1 MTALASS
8 ALSTSLA
15 GPSQPGPSQPSSSL
29 SHPSSPASPSANFG
43 SAQQAALNAAVAG
56 SARGHTHLRS
66 GSRPGTPTSA
76 MLNGTT
82 VNGSSNN
89 NSISSSSNN
98 NNNIGG
104 PSLEPP
110 PGVSYADF
118 IASWNDAHV
127 ARWLTALDPHGKC
140 AAHAG
145 AFRVADI
152 RGSIL
157 LDLDQPSLKEIGV
170 TSIGDRIRI
179 LNAVKSLRIR
189 CSTKHAQVNG
199 HGGHGSSVSS
209 LASSSSGTTTT
220 ANALTHSSPK
230 LTVTNTDSVEALTRQ
245 QQQQQQQHHRSR
257 RPAPLQLRSP
267 SQTQNDL
274 PRLIRDTGPMP
285 DSARSTGATPMRS
298 LPLPNSSSQSQ
309 ANTPQAAS
317 SSHSSSG
324 SGSGS
329 NLGSGRP
336 HLPPLPPPPRTQ
348 MPLPPSQGS
357 RGQPGRLLAGSGR
370 RTPTQAEAPPPPH
383 YAPPPVPSQAPQQNQ
398 QGPTMAQT
406 PTQSQNPVLLTPSS
420 SASAAGGW
428 KGEYGLPA
436 GPRPGQGV
444 NASSRATSPL
454 PGGLGRRSPGGV
466 NTHTKAPSYSASST
480 NTASIKTA
488 PRPNTSGGHPYATA
502 GGSTSGGSSS
512 SSSSLQPPPQSGGG
526 AAAGASLSLAL
537 SPIAESFLGTG
548 GLPTPVPPT
557 AGSSAS
563 SSSVNLGTSTSTNPT
578 ASAYH
583 VGRGPFRPS
592 TPSSHTGQGG
602 GAPSLDDLRR
612 RLVRFRLAED
622 GHSAII
628 NVTECANGVEV
639 LERVLR
645 KFGKLGSG
653 INGSGSGNV
662 DPDSDEGGLSIDG
675 WAVYLD
681 WGDDEAGPAKPLRE
695 AELLTLCSAGPDHP
709 VREHGLT
716 VRRTNKPKRSKT
728 LQQIFGDPGTPHSPI
743 PQVSVAQD
751 DEQQQHLGNSSVA
764 FPRTLTPS
772 QERDREREMRNM
784 KRASSISVLSGL
796 GVRDPE
802 RILDSSESAASHT
815 PASAMNANANGG
827 EKSGGKSP
835 SASSFAG
842 KIRTFLG
849 ARPPSE
855 LIATHLPAYFPYT
868 QPKVLRRTVRQS
880 MRFSSGAGLG
890 QRDSAIAGGA
900 AGLAAN
906 ARRASRMSTA
916 TTAGGGRTSMALEKE
931 HQNQRRASMA
941 SLPPPPVPDKNRMST
956 DEVPRMSVS
965 AEDGHSIDLH
975 GGEKKDD
982 KPTPHLLPPVNFP
995 SESFADSFHD
1005 VTVGSSTGPSSSATA
1020 LASGSGTGAGAGS
1033 DGGAR
1038 SGPTPTMSRTPSTA
1052 SRVSHRFSYM
1062 SELRAR
1068 RDRSDTA
1075 SMLTVDEITAEVELN
1090 RRKSL
1095 AASVRSH
1102 ESSSVA
1108 SASARAS
1115 MSERPASATAAAP
1128 AVSTGA
1134 GAVAAAEGGE
1144 KEPSSSSPEVDEEEI
1159 LMDEDEDEEGDEMGS
1174 DVDDEDTL
1182 DEEEE
1187 DEEDEEATL
1196 ANEDEDA
1203 PVKSTRGKRGAKWI
1217 RGALIGAGSF
1227 GSVYLGMD
1235 AMNGLLMAV
1244 KQVELPTGS
1253 GPNEQRKKS
1262 MLEALEREIDLLR
1275 ELQHENIVQ
1284 YLDSSSDDKHLYIFL
1299 EYVPGGSVTALLRNY
1314 GAFEEALCRHFVR
1327 QILQGLNYLHSRDII
1342 HRDIKGANI
1351 LVDNKGG
1358 IKISDFGI
1366 SKKVEET
1373 FLGGHARGH
1382 RPSLQ
1387 GSVYWMAPEVVKQLA
1402 HTRKADIWS
1411 VGCLVVEMLTGNHP
1425 YPTLNQM
1432 QAIFKIGSSAKPTVP
1447 SDISPECEDFLQKTF
1462 EVKHEARPDADEL
1475 LQHPWIVHGP
1485 YSSSASSSSSTTKTK
1500 AAKS

>member
-1 MTALASS
+1 MTALAPSA
-8 ALSTSLA
+8 ALSTSSLA
-15 GPSQPGPSQPSSSL
+15 GPSQPGPSQVSSSL
-29 SHPSSPASPSANFG
+29 SHPSSPASPTANFG
-43 SAQQAALNAAVAG
+43 SAQQAALNAAVVG
-56 SARGHTHLRS
+56 TARGHTHLRS
-66 GSRPGTPTSA
+66 GSRPGTPTSI

-89 NSISSSSNN
+89 NSIGTSSNN
-98 NNNIGG
+98 NNNNVGG

-110 PGVSYADF
+110 SGVSYADF
-118 IASWNDAHV
+118 IASWSDGHV
-127 ARWLTALDPHGKC
+127 ARWLAALDPHGKC

-145 AFRVADI
+145 AFRAADI

-189 CSTKHAQVNG
+189 CSAKHAQVNG
-199 HGGHGSSVSS
+199 HGGHGTGSSVSS
-209 LASSSSGTTTT
+209 LASSSSSSGTTTT
-220 ANALTHSSPK
+220 ANALMHSSPK
-230 LTVTNTDSVEALTRQ
+230 LTVTNTDSVDALTRQ

-285 DSARSTGATPMRS
+285 DSARSTGATPLRA

-324 SGSGS
+324 SGSGG

-348 MPLPPSQGS
+348 MPLPPSQGA

-398 QGPTMAQT
+398 QGPAIAQT
-406 PTQSQNPVLLTPSS
+406 PTQSQNPALLTPSS

-436 GPRPGQGV
+436 GPRSGQGV
-444 NASSRATSPL
+444 SASSRATSPL

-480 NTASIKTA
+480 NSASIKTA

-502 GGSTSGGSSS
+502 GGSSSGG
-512 SSSSLQPPPQSGGG
+512 SSSSLQPPTQSGG
-526 AAAGASLSLAL
+526 AVAGASLSLTL
-537 SPIAESFLGTG
+537 SPIAESFLGNS

-563 SSSVNLGTSTSTNPT
+563 SSLVNLGASTSTNPN

-602 GAPSLDDLRR
+602 SGAPSLDDLRR

-645 KFGKLGSG
+645 KFGKLGSN
-653 INGSGSGNV
+653 INGGASGNV

-802 RILDSSESAASHT
+802 RILDSSESASHT
-815 PASAMNANANGG
+815 PASAANANANGG

-890 QRDSAIAGGA
+890 QRDSAIAG

-916 TTAGGGRTSMALEKE
+916 TAAGGRTSMALEKE

-941 SLPPPPVPDKNRMST
+941 SLPPPPVPDKNRTST
-956 DEVPRMSVS
+956 DEVPRMSIS
-965 AEDGHSIDLH
+965 TEDGHPIDLH
-975 GGEKKDD
+975 EGGKKDD

-1005 VTVGSSTGPSSSATA
+1005 VTVGSSAGPSSATA
-1020 LASGSGTGAGAGS
+1020 VASGSGTGGAGTGTGAGT

-1102 ESSSVA
+1102 ESSV
-1108 SASARAS
+1108 ASARAS
-1115 MSERPASATAAAP
+1115 MSERPASTAASAS
-1128 AVSTGA
+1128 AA
-1134 GAVAAAEGGE
+1134 GAIVAAEGGG
-1144 KEPSSSSPEVDEEEI
+1144 KETSSPEVDEEEL
-1159 LMDEDEDEEGDEMGS
+1159 LMDEDEEGDEMGS

-1182 DEEEE
+1182 DEEEEE

-1284 YLDSSSDDKHLYIFL
+1284 YLDSSSDDTHLYIFL

-1373 FLGGHARGH
+1373 FLGGNARGH

-1475 LQHPWIVHGP
+1475 LQHAWIVHGP
-1485 YSSSASSSSSTTKTK
+1485 YSSSASSSSSSSATKTK

>member
-1 MTALASS
+1 MTALAPS

-15 GPSQPGPSQPSSSL
+15 GPSQPGPSQVSSSL
-29 SHPSSPASPSANFG
+29 SHPSSPASPTANLG
-43 SAQQAALNAAVAG
+43 AAQQAALNAAVAG

-66 GSRPGTPTSA
+66 GSRPGTPTSI
-76 MLNGTT
+76 MLNGTS

-89 NSISSSSNN
+89 NNTSSGNN
-98 NNNIGG
+98 NNNNAGG

-110 PGVSYADF
+110 PGVSYTDF
-118 IASWNDAHV
+118 IASWSDAHV
-127 ARWLTALDPHGKC
+127 ARWLAALDPHGKC

-145 AFRVADI
+145 AFRMADI

-189 CSTKHAQVNG
+189 CSARHAQVNG

-209 LASSSSGTTTT
+209 LASSSSSSGTTTT

-230 LTVTNTDSVEALTRQ
+230 LTVTNTDSVDALTRQ

-274 PRLIRDTGPMP
+274 PRLIRDIGPMP
-285 DSARSTGATPMRS
+285 DSARSTGATPLRA

-398 QGPTMAQT
+398 QGSAIAQT

-436 GPRPGQGV
+436 GPRSGQGV

-480 NTASIKTA
+480 NSASIKTA

-502 GGSTSGGSSS
+502 GSSSSGG
-512 SSSSLQPPPQSGGG
+512 SSSSLQPPPQSGG
-526 AAAGASLSLAL
+526 AVAGASLSLTL
-537 SPIAESFLGTG
+537 SPIAESFLGNN

-563 SSSVNLGTSTSTNPT
+563 SSSVNLGASTSTNPN

-602 GAPSLDDLRR
+602 SGAPSLDDLRR

-645 KFGKLGSG
+645 KFGKLGSN
-653 INGSGSGNV
+653 INGGGSGNV

-751 DEQQQHLGNSSVA
+751 DEQQQYLGNSSVA

-802 RILDSSESAASHT
+802 RILDSSESASHT
-815 PASAMNANANGG
+815 PASASATNANANGG

-890 QRDSAIAGGA
+890 QRDSAIAG

-916 TTAGGGRTSMALEKE
+916 TAAGGRTSMALEKE
-931 HQNQRRASMA
+931 HQNRNQRRASMA

-956 DEVPRMSVS
+956 DEVPRMSIS
-965 AEDGHSIDLH
+965 TEDGHSIDLH
-975 GGEKKDD
+975 RGEKKDD
-982 KPTPHLLPPVNFP
+982 KPSPHLLPPVNFP

-1005 VTVGSSTGPSSSATA
+1005 VTVGSSTGPSSATA
-1020 LASGSGTGAGAGS
+1020 VASGSGSGSGSGTGAGT

-1102 ESSSVA
+1102 ESSV
-1108 SASARAS
+1108 ASARAS
-1115 MSERPASATAAAP
+1115 MSERPASTAAS

-1134 GAVAAAEGGE
+1134 VVAAEGGG
-1144 KEPSSSSPEVDEEEI
+1144 KETSSPEVEEEEM
-1159 LMDEDEDEEGDEMGS
+1159 LMDEDEEGDEMGS

-1187 DEEDEEATL
+1187 EEEEDEEATL

-1284 YLDSSSDDKHLYIFL
+1284 YLDSSSDDTHLYIFL

-1485 YSSSASSSSSTTKTK
+1485 YSSSASSSSSSSATKTK

>member
-1 MTALASS
+1 MTALAP
-8 ALSTSLA
+8 STSLA

-56 SARGHTHLRS
+56 TARGHTHLRS
-66 GSRPGTPTSA
+66 ASRPGTPTSA
-76 MLNGTT
+76 MLNGTS
-82 VNGSSNN
+82 VNGSS
-89 NSISSSSNN
+89 SNN
-98 NNNIGG
+98 TNNIGG

-118 IASWNDAHV
+118 IASWSDPHV
-127 ARWLTALDPHGKC
+127 ARWLAALDPHGKC
-140 AAHAG
+140 SAHAG
-145 AFRVADI
+145 AFRAADI

-209 LASSSSGTTTT
+209 LASSSSSGTTTT

-230 LTVTNTDSVEALTRQ
+230 LTVTNTDSVDALTR
-245 QQQQQQQHHRSR
+245 QQQQQHHRSR

-274 PRLIRDTGPMP
+274 PRLIRDIGPMP
-285 DSARSTGATPMRS
+285 DSARSTGATPLRS
-298 LPLPNSSSQSQ
+298 LTLPNSSSQSQ

-357 RGQPGRLLAGSGR
+357 RGQASRLLAGSGR

-398 QGPTMAQT
+398 QGSTMAQT

-480 NTASIKTA
+480 NSVSIKTA

-502 GGSTSGGSSS
+502 GSSTSGGS
-512 SSSSLQPPPQSGGG
+512 SSSSLQPPPQSGG
-526 AAAGASLSLAL
+526 AAAGASLSLTL
-537 SPIAESFLGTG
+537 SPIAESFLGNS

-563 SSSVNLGTSTSTNPT
+563 SSSVNLGTSTSTNPN

-602 GAPSLDDLRR
+602 SGAPSLDDLRR

-645 KFGKLGSG
+645 KFGKLGSN
-653 INGSGSGNV
+653 INGGGSGNV

-751 DEQQQHLGNSSVA
+751 DEQQQYLGNSSVA

-815 PASAMNANANGG
+815 PASAMNANGG

-890 QRDSAIAGGA
+890 QRDSAIAG

-916 TTAGGGRTSMALEKE
+916 TAAGGRTSMALEKE

-941 SLPPPPVPDKNRMST
+941 SLPPPPVPDKNRLST
-956 DEVPRMSVS
+956 DEVPRMSIS

-1005 VTVGSSTGPSSSATA
+1005 VTVGSSTGASSATA
-1020 LASGSGTGAGAGS
+1020 VVSGSGTGTGAGAGAGA

-1102 ESSSVA
+1102 ESSV
-1108 SASARAS
+1108 ASARAS
-1115 MSERPASATAAAP
+1115 MSERPASTTAASATG
-1128 AVSTGA
+1128 TGA
-1134 GAVAAAEGGE
+1134 LVAADGGG
-1144 KEPSSSSPEVDEEEI
+1144 KESSEPEVDEEEM
-1159 LMDEDEDEEGDEMGS
+1159 LMDEDEEGDEMGS

-1262 MLEALEREIDLLR
+1262 MLEALEHEIDLLR

-1373 FLGGHARGH
+1373 FLGGNARGH

-1485 YSSSASSSSSTTKTK
+1485 HSSSASSSSSTAKTK